1 MYPDVM
7 HIIHLALGMDAISSV
22 LLDLSDD
29 NAGLV
34 AGNSRDRRLQE
45 LWMSYRQYC
54 EESRPLLYAIA
65 VCSIG
70 EFCVCTPPIK
80 ILGPILMVM
89 ALGLQYEHILCSY
102 CIYLKTVCGN

>member
-34 AGNSRDRRLQE
+34 AGNTRDRRLHE
-45 LWMSYRQYC
+45 LWISYRQYC
-54 EESRPLLYAIA
+54 EESRPLLYPIAI
-65 VCSIG
+65 CSIM
-70 EFCVCTPPIK
+70 EFVLVPRQSK
-80 ILGPILMVM
+80 FVG
-89 ALGLQYEHILCSY
+89 QS
-102 CIYLKTVCGN
+102 